1 VVLIRN
7 KIVFCHAMV
16 LIQFIELNNLKNL
29 KTLYVFSIIL
39 YIEQIICIIFM
50 IFLNDIPYLSRIFI
64 FDYSK
69 NSNNTV
75 NAMSSRIKEPIVR
88 PAGFVC
94 DCGRKI
100 ANFALELRFEKPI
113 FALVLEI
120 AFHYGSQ
127 SIKLR
132 NGFHSRAHTHTMAVY
147 VPNNIVSFGLRV

>member
-1 VVLIRN
+1 
-7 KIVFCHAMV
+7 
-16 LIQFIELNNLKNL
+16 
-29 KTLYVFSIIL
+29 
-39 YIEQIICIIFM
+39 M
-50 IFLNDIPYLSRIFI
+50 IFLNDFTYLSRIFI

-75 NAMSSRIKEPIVR
+75 NAVATRIKGPIVR
-88 PAGFVC
+88 PTGFVC
-94 DCGRKI
+94 GCGRKI

-132 NGFHSRAHTHTMAVY
+132 NGFRSYTHTMAVY
-147 VPNNIVSFGLRV
+147 VII